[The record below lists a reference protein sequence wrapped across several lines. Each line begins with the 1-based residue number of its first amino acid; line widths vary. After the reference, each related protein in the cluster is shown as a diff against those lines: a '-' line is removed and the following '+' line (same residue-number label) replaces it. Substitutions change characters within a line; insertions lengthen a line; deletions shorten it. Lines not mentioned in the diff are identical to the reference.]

1 MDNAF
6 DSTKHQP
13 LERGSAKSGSAM
25 PARRDAPKLKLAD
38 RLQHWLPKIVLAP
51 TLVITVV
58 CIYGYIIW
66 TGALSLTNS
75 RFLPSFNF
83 TGFGQY
89 AKLMENDRWITSI
102 TNLGIFGLL
111 FLAIVIVLGVG
122 LAIFLDQNIRSEGVI
137 RSIYLYPMA
146 LSFIVTGTAWKW
158 ILNPGLGIEKMVRD
172 WGFTDFK
179 FDWIVDSDM
188 VVYTLVIAA
197 VWQSSG
203 FVMAMF
209 LAGLRGIDSS
219 IIKAAQIDGASLPRI
234 YWSIVLPCLR
244 PVFFSA
250 VIITSHIAIKSFD
263 LVTALTAG
271 GPGYS
276 SDLPALFMYAYS
288 FTRGQTALGSAS
300 AMMMLA
306 GILAILVPYLYS
318 ELREKKS

>member
-1 MDNAF
+1 M
-6 DSTKHQP
+6 
-13 LERGSAKSGSAM
+13 ERVLNS
-25 PARRDAPKLKLAD
+25 PNTPPVPKRSFGD
-38 RLQHWLPKIVLAP
+38 RLQNWLPKIVLAP
-51 TLVITVV
+51 SVLVVVV
-58 CIYGYIIW
+58 CIYGYIFW
-66 TGALSLTNS
+66 TAFLSMTNS
-75 RFLPSFNF
+75 RFLPSYKFV
-83 TGFGQY
+83 GFSQY
-89 AKLMENDRWITSI
+89 EKLLDNDRWATSI
-102 TNLGIFGLL
+102 MNLGIFGVMFILI
-111 FLAIVIVLGVG
+111 AILLGVA
-122 LAIFLDQNIRSEGVI
+122 LAIFLDQNIRQEGAI
-137 RSIYLYPMA
+137 RTIYLYPMA

-158 ILNPGLGIEKMVRD
+158 ILNPGLGIEKLVHD
-172 WGFTDFK
+172 WGYTDFT
-179 FDWIVDSDM
+179 FDWIVDSEM

-219 IIKAAQIDGASLPRI
+219 IIKAAQIDGASLPTI
-234 YWSIVLPCLR
+234 YFKIIMPCLR

-276 SDLPALFMYAYS
+276 SDLPALFMYAHS
-288 FTRGQTALGSAS
+288 FTRGQIGLGAAS
-300 AMMMLA
+300 AMMMLG

>member
-6 DSTKHQP
+6 DSTTQKV
-13 LERGSAKSGSAM
+13 GASKKGM
-25 PARRDAPKLKLAD
+25 PIRRAAPKPKLKD
-38 RLQHWLPKIVLAP
+38 RLQYLLPKIVLAP
-51 TLVITVV
+51 TMVITVV
-58 CIYGYIIW
+58 CIYGYIFW

-89 AKLMENDRWITSI
+89 IKLMENDRWITSI